1 MKYYPLFRI
10 FRGKKMQK
18 SKNITIAIIILML
31 IYGLLANL
39 KLVFNIN
46 AIYLYIINPLFWITL
61 AVFLKIAIGK
71 SYQKSRIKK
80 EVIQYILIAVIIYI
94 LTYMISGLFITFGN
108 NPYFTTVKGFL
119 INLWMFGTVIISK
132 EYIRYRLINNVY
144 ENDKKEIAILV
155 SLIYIII
162 EIELNKYI
170 NTKITLLF
178 ALKDICQ
185 NLIPLIAKNVLY
197 SYISMKSDWKPAS
210 IYELFTKLYL
220 WLSPILPN
228 APWIIVAIIETTIPT
243 ILFFYIRYAN
253 SKNSEIK
260 SRQEIENVNPKNSI
274 PLVVLVILVIWFTI
288 GVFPVKPIAVAS
300 GSMEKELYIGDVV
313 IVKKCNANDIVNGD
327 IIQYQMKGYT
337 VIHRVIEKKQK
348 NGEYY
353 FTTKGDNNP
362 SEDKESVKEDQVLG
376 KVIFKVKYLGYPAIW
391 LNIIQSNEQVEV
403 DTGK

>member
-1 MKYYPLFRI
+1 
-10 FRGKKMQK
+10 MQK

-71 SYQKSRIKK
+71 SYQKSKIKK

-119 INLWMFGTVIISK
+119 INLWIFGTVIISK

-228 APWIIVAIIETTIPT
+228 APWIMVAIIETTIPT

-300 GSMEKELYIGDVV
+300 GSMEKELYVGDVV

>member
-1 MKYYPLFRI
+1 
-10 FRGKKMQK
+10 MQK

-71 SYQKSRIKK
+71 SYQKSKIKK

-228 APWIIVAIIETTIPT
+228 APWIMVAIIETTIPT

-288 GVFPVKPIAVAS
+288 GVFPIKPIAIAS
-300 GSMEKELYIGDVV
+300 GSMEKELYVGDVV

>member
-1 MKYYPLFRI
+1 
-10 FRGKKMQK
+10 MQK

-71 SYQKSRIKK
+71 SYQKSKIKK

-162 EIELNKYI
+162 EIELNKYV

-228 APWIIVAIIETTIPT
+228 APWIMVAIIETTIPT

-300 GSMEKELYIGDVV
+300 GSMEKELYVGDVV

>member
-1 MKYYPLFRI
+1 
-10 FRGKKMQK
+10 MQK

-119 INLWMFGTVIISK
+119 INLWIFGTVIISK

-228 APWIIVAIIETTIPT
+228 APWIMVAIIETTIPT

-288 GVFPVKPIAVAS
+288 GVFPIKPIAVAS
-300 GSMEKELYIGDVV
+300 GSMEKELYVGDVV

>member
-1 MKYYPLFRI
+1 
-10 FRGKKMQK
+10 MQK

-197 SYISMKSDWKPAS
+197 SYISMKSDWKLAS

-228 APWIIVAIIETTIPT
+228 APWIMVAIIETTIPT

-288 GVFPVKPIAVAS
+288 GVFPIKPIAVAS
-300 GSMEKELYIGDVV
+300 GSMEKELYVGDVV

>member
-1 MKYYPLFRI
+1 
-10 FRGKKMQK
+10 MQK

-119 INLWMFGTVIISK
+119 INLWIFGTVIISK

-228 APWIIVAIIETTIPT
+228 APWIMVAIIETTIPT

-300 GSMEKELYIGDVV
+300 GSMEKELYVGDVV

>member
-1 MKYYPLFRI
+1 
-10 FRGKKMQK
+10 MQK
-18 SKNITIAIIILML
+18 SKNITIAIIILIL

-162 EIELNKYI
+162 EIGLNKYV

-228 APWIIVAIIETTIPT
+228 APWIMVAIIETTIPT

-288 GVFPVKPIAVAS
+288 GVFPIKPIAIAS
-300 GSMEKELYIGDVV
+300 GSMEKELYVGDVV

-337 VIHRVIEKKQK
+337 VIYRVIEKKQK

-362 SEDKESVKEDQVLG
+362 SKDKESVKEEQVLG

>member
-1 MKYYPLFRI
+1 
-10 FRGKKMQK
+10 MQK

-162 EIELNKYI
+162 EIGLNKYL

-228 APWIIVAIIETTIPT
+228 APWIMVAIIETTIPT

-288 GVFPVKPIAVAS
+288 GVFPIKPIAVAS
-300 GSMEKELYIGDVV
+300 GSMEKELYVGDVV

-362 SEDKESVKEDQVLG
+362 SEDKESVKEEQVLG

>member
-1 MKYYPLFRI
+1 
-10 FRGKKMQK
+10 MQK
-18 SKNITIAIIILML
+18 SKNITIAIIILIL

-80 EVIQYILIAVIIYI
+80 EVIQYILIAVIVYI

-108 NPYFTTVKGFL
+108 NTYFTTVKGFL

-155 SLIYIII
+155 ALIYIII
-162 EIELNKYI
+162 EIGLNKYI

-228 APWIIVAIIETTIPT
+228 APWIMVAIIETTIPT

-288 GVFPVKPIAVAS
+288 GVFPIKPIAIAS
-300 GSMEKELYIGDVV
+300 GSMEKELYVGDVV

-376 KVIFKVKYLGYPAIW
+376 KVIFKVKYLGYPSIW

>member
-1 MKYYPLFRI
+1 
-10 FRGKKMQK
+10 MQK
-18 SKNITIAIIILML
+18 SKNITIAIIILIL

-228 APWIIVAIIETTIPT
+228 APWIMVAIIETTIPT

-300 GSMEKELYIGDVV
+300 GSMEKELYVGDVV

>member
-1 MKYYPLFRI
+1 
-10 FRGKKMQK
+10 MQK

>member
-1 MKYYPLFRI
+1 
-10 FRGKKMQK
+10 MQK

-71 SYQKSRIKK
+71 SYQKSKIKK

-162 EIELNKYI
+162 EIGLNKYV

-228 APWIIVAIIETTIPT
+228 APWIMVAIIETTIPT

-274 PLVVLVILVIWFTI
+274 PLVVLVILAIWFTI

-300 GSMEKELYIGDVV
+300 GSMEKELYVGDVV

>member
-1 MKYYPLFRI
+1 
-10 FRGKKMQK
+10 MQK

-71 SYQKSRIKK
+71 SYQKSKIKK

-228 APWIIVAIIETTIPT
+228 ALWIMVAIIETTIPT

-288 GVFPVKPIAVAS
+288 GVFPIKPIAVAS
-300 GSMEKELYIGDVV
+300 GSMEKELYVGDVV

>member
-1 MKYYPLFRI
+1 
-10 FRGKKMQK
+10 MQK

-71 SYQKSRIKK
+71 SYQKSKIKK

-228 APWIIVAIIETTIPT
+228 APWIMVAIIETTIPT

-300 GSMEKELYIGDVV
+300 GSMEKELYVGDVV

-391 LNIIQSNEQVEV
+391 LNIIQSNEQIEV

>member
-1 MKYYPLFRI
+1 
-10 FRGKKMQK
+10 MQK

-119 INLWMFGTVIISK
+119 INLWIFGTVIISK

-162 EIELNKYI
+162 EIGLNKYV

-228 APWIIVAIIETTIPT
+228 APWIMVAIIETTIPT

-288 GVFPVKPIAVAS
+288 GVFPIKPIAIAS
-300 GSMEKELYIGDVV
+300 GSMEKELYVGDVV

-362 SEDKESVKEDQVLG
+362 SEDKESVKEEQVLG

>member
-1 MKYYPLFRI
+1 
-10 FRGKKMQK
+10 MQK

-61 AVFLKIAIGK
+61 AVFFKIAIGK

-162 EIELNKYI
+162 EIGLNKYI

-228 APWIIVAIIETTIPT
+228 APWIMVAIIETTIPT

-288 GVFPVKPIAVAS
+288 GVFPIKPIAVAS
-300 GSMEKELYIGDVV
+300 GSMEKELYVGDVV

-362 SEDKESVKEDQVLG
+362 SEDKESVKEEQVLG

-391 LNIIQSNEQVEV
+391 LNILQSNEQVEV

>member
-1 MKYYPLFRI
+1 
-10 FRGKKMQK
+10 MQK

-119 INLWMFGTVIISK
+119 INLWMFGTVMISK

-162 EIELNKYI
+162 EIGLNKYI

-228 APWIIVAIIETTIPT
+228 APWIMVAIIETTIPT

-288 GVFPVKPIAVAS
+288 GVFPIKPIAVAS
-300 GSMEKELYIGDVV
+300 GSMEKELYVGDVV

-362 SEDKESVKEDQVLG
+362 SEDKESVKEEQVLG

>member
-1 MKYYPLFRI
+1 
-10 FRGKKMQK
+10 MQK
-18 SKNITIAIIILML
+18 SKNITIAIIILIL

-46 AIYLYIINPLFWITL
+46 VIYLYIINPLFWITL

-80 EVIQYILIAVIIYI
+80 EVIQYILIAVIVYI

-162 EIELNKYI
+162 EIGLNKYI
-170 NTKITLLF
+170 NTKITLLY

-228 APWIIVAIIETTIPT
+228 APWIMVAIIETTIPT

-288 GVFPVKPIAVAS
+288 GVFPIKPIAVAS
-300 GSMEKELYIGDVV
+300 GSMEKELYVGDVV

-376 KVIFKVKYLGYPAIW
+376 KVIFKVKYLGYPSIW

>member
-1 MKYYPLFRI
+1 
-10 FRGKKMQK
+10 MQK

-162 EIELNKYI
+162 EIGLNKYV

-228 APWIIVAIIETTIPT
+228 APWIMVAIIETTIPT

-274 PLVVLVILVIWFTI
+274 PLVVLVILVIWFAI
-288 GVFPVKPIAVAS
+288 GIFPIKPIAIAS
-300 GSMEKELYIGDVV
+300 GSMEKELYVGDVV

>member
-1 MKYYPLFRI
+1 
-10 FRGKKMQK
+10 MQK
-18 SKNITIAIIILML
+18 SKNITIAIIILIL

-46 AIYLYIINPLFWITL
+46 VIYLYIINPLFWITL

-80 EVIQYILIAVIIYI
+80 EVIQYILIAVIVYI

-162 EIELNKYI
+162 EIGLNKYI
-170 NTKITLLF
+170 NIKITLLF

-228 APWIIVAIIETTIPT
+228 APWIMVAIIETTIPT

-300 GSMEKELYIGDVV
+300 GSMEKELYVGDVV

>member
-1 MKYYPLFRI
+1 MKYYPLFRL
-10 FRGKKMQK
+10 FRGKNMQK

-162 EIELNKYI
+162 EIGLNKYV

-228 APWIIVAIIETTIPT
+228 APWIMVAIIETTIPT

-300 GSMEKELYIGDVV
+300 GSMEKELYVGDVV

-362 SEDKESVKEDQVLG
+362 SEDKESVKEEQVLG

>member
-1 MKYYPLFRI
+1 
-10 FRGKKMQK
+10 MQK

-71 SYQKSRIKK
+71 SYQKSKIKK

-197 SYISMKSDWKPAS
+197 SYISMKSDWKLAS

-228 APWIIVAIIETTIPT
+228 APWIMVAIIETTIPT

-288 GVFPVKPIAVAS
+288 GVFPIKPIAVAS
-300 GSMEKELYIGDVV
+300 GSMEKELYVGDVV

-391 LNIIQSNEQVEV
+391 LNIIQSNEQVEI

>member
-1 MKYYPLFRI
+1 
-10 FRGKKMQK
+10 MQK

-162 EIELNKYI
+162 EIGLNKYV

-228 APWIIVAIIETTIPT
+228 APWIMVAIIETTIPT

-288 GVFPVKPIAVAS
+288 GVFPIKPIAIAS
-300 GSMEKELYIGDVV
+300 GSMEKELYVGDVV

-362 SEDKESVKEDQVLG
+362 SEDKESVKEEQVLG

>member
-1 MKYYPLFRI
+1 
-10 FRGKKMQK
+10 MQK
-18 SKNITIAIIILML
+18 SKNITIAIIILIL

-228 APWIIVAIIETTIPT
+228 APWIMVAIIETTIPT

-288 GVFPVKPIAVAS
+288 GVFPIKPIAVAS
-300 GSMEKELYIGDVV
+300 GSMEKELYVGDVV

-376 KVIFKVKYLGYPAIW
+376 KVIFKVKYLGYPSIW

>member
-1 MKYYPLFRI
+1 
-10 FRGKKMQK
+10 MQK

-162 EIELNKYI
+162 EIGLNKYV

-228 APWIIVAIIETTIPT
+228 APWIMVAIIETTIPT

-300 GSMEKELYIGDVV
+300 GSMEKELYVGDVV

>member
-1 MKYYPLFRI
+1 
-10 FRGKKMQK
+10 MQK

-228 APWIIVAIIETTIPT
+228 APWIMVAIIETTIPT

-288 GVFPVKPIAVAS
+288 GVFPIKPIAVAS
-300 GSMEKELYIGDVV
+300 GSMEKELYVGDVV

-362 SEDKESVKEDQVLG
+362 SEDKESVTEDQVLG

>member
-1 MKYYPLFRI
+1 
-10 FRGKKMQK
+10 MQK

-162 EIELNKYI
+162 EIGLNKYV

-228 APWIIVAIIETTIPT
+228 APWIMVAIIETTIPT

-260 SRQEIENVNPKNSI
+260 SRQEIENVNTKNSI
-274 PLVVLVILVIWFTI
+274 PLVVLVILVIWFAI
-288 GVFPVKPIAVAS
+288 GVFPIKPIAIAS
-300 GSMEKELYIGDVV
+300 GSMEKELYVGDVV

>member
-1 MKYYPLFRI
+1 
-10 FRGKKMQK
+10 MQK

-162 EIELNKYI
+162 EIGLNKYV

-228 APWIIVAIIETTIPT
+228 APWIMVAIIETTIPT

-288 GVFPVKPIAVAS
+288 GVFPIKPIAVAS
-300 GSMEKELYIGDVV
+300 GSMEKELYVGDVV

>member
-1 MKYYPLFRI
+1 
-10 FRGKKMQK
+10 MQK

-39 KLVFNIN
+39 KFVFNIN

-61 AVFLKIAIGK
+61 AVFFKIAIGK

-119 INLWMFGTVIISK
+119 VNLWMFGTVIISK

-155 SLIYIII
+155 SVIYIII
-162 EIELNKYI
+162 EIGLNKYV

-220 WLSPILPN
+220 WISPILPN
-228 APWIIVAIIETTIPT
+228 APWIMVAIIETTIPT

-288 GVFPVKPIAVAS
+288 GVFPIKPIAIAS
-300 GSMEKELYIGDVV
+300 GSMEKELYVGDVV

>member
-1 MKYYPLFRI
+1 
-10 FRGKKMQK
+10 MQK

-80 EVIQYILIAVIIYI
+80 EVIQYILIAVIVYI

-228 APWIIVAIIETTIPT
+228 APWIMVAIIETTIPT

-274 PLVVLVILVIWFTI
+274 PLVVLVILVIWLTI
-288 GVFPVKPIAVAS
+288 GVFPIKPIAVAS
-300 GSMEKELYIGDVV
+300 GSMEKELYVGDVV

-376 KVIFKVKYLGYPAIW
+376 KVIFKVKYLGYPSIW

>member
-1 MKYYPLFRI
+1 
-10 FRGKKMQK
+10 MQK

-228 APWIIVAIIETTIPT
+228 APWIMVAIIETTIPT

>member
-1 MKYYPLFRI
+1 
-10 FRGKKMQK
+10 MQK

-80 EVIQYILIAVIIYI
+80 EVIQYILIAVIVYI

-162 EIELNKYI
+162 EIGLNKYI

-228 APWIIVAIIETTIPT
+228 APWIMVAIIETTIPT

-288 GVFPVKPIAVAS
+288 GVFPIKPIAVAS
-300 GSMEKELYIGDVV
+300 GSMEKELYVGDVV

-376 KVIFKVKYLGYPAIW
+376 KVIFKVKYLGYPSIW

>member
-1 MKYYPLFRI
+1 
-10 FRGKKMQK
+10 MQK

-362 SEDKESVKEDQVLG
+362 SEDKESVKEEQVLG
-376 KVIFKVKYLGYPAIW
+376 KVIFKVKYLGYPSIW
-391 LNIIQSNEQVEV
+391 LNILQSNEQVEV

>member
-1 MKYYPLFRI
+1 
-10 FRGKKMQK
+10 MQK

-119 INLWMFGTVIISK
+119 INLWMFGTVMISK

-162 EIELNKYI
+162 EIGLNKYV

-228 APWIIVAIIETTIPT
+228 APWIMVAIIETTIPT

-288 GVFPVKPIAVAS
+288 GVFPIKPIAIAS
-300 GSMEKELYIGDVV
+300 GSMEKELYVGDVV

-362 SEDKESVKEDQVLG
+362 SEDKESVKEEQVLG

>member
-1 MKYYPLFRI
+1 
-10 FRGKKMQK
+10 MQK

-71 SYQKSRIKK
+71 SYQKSKIKK

-228 APWIIVAIIETTIPT
+228 APWIMVAIIETTIPT

-288 GVFPVKPIAVAS
+288 GVFPIKPIAVAS
-300 GSMEKELYIGDVV
+300 GSMEKELYVGDVV

-362 SEDKESVKEDQVLG
+362 SEDKESVKEEQVLG

>member
-1 MKYYPLFRI
+1 
-10 FRGKKMQK
+10 MQK

-162 EIELNKYI
+162 EIGLNKYV

-228 APWIIVAIIETTIPT
+228 APWIMVAIIETTIPT

-274 PLVVLVILVIWFTI
+274 PLVVLVILVIWFAI
-288 GVFPVKPIAVAS
+288 GVFPIKPIAIAS
-300 GSMEKELYIGDVV
+300 GSMEKELYVGDVV

-362 SEDKESVKEDQVLG
+362 SEDKESVKEEQVLG

>member
-1 MKYYPLFRI
+1 MKYYPLFRL
-10 FRGKKMQK
+10 FRGKNMQK

-71 SYQKSRIKK
+71 SYQKSKIKK

-228 APWIIVAIIETTIPT
+228 APWIMVAIIETTIPT

-300 GSMEKELYIGDVV
+300 GSMEKELYVGDVV

-391 LNIIQSNEQVEV
+391 LNIIQSNEQLEV

>member
-228 APWIIVAIIETTIPT
+228 APWIMVAIIETTIPT

-300 GSMEKELYIGDVV
+300 GSMEKELYVGDVV

>member
-1 MKYYPLFRI
+1 
-10 FRGKKMQK
+10 MQK

-71 SYQKSRIKK
+71 SYQKSKIKK

-119 INLWMFGTVIISK
+119 INLWMFGTVMISK

-162 EIELNKYI
+162 EIGLNKYV

-228 APWIIVAIIETTIPT
+228 APWIMVAIIETTIPT

-300 GSMEKELYIGDVV
+300 GSMEKELYVGDVV

-362 SEDKESVKEDQVLG
+362 SEDKESVKEEQVLG

>member
-1 MKYYPLFRI
+1 
-10 FRGKKMQK
+10 MQK

-119 INLWMFGTVIISK
+119 INLWMFGTVMISK

-228 APWIIVAIIETTIPT
+228 APWIMVAIIETTIPT

-300 GSMEKELYIGDVV
+300 GSMEKELYVGDVV